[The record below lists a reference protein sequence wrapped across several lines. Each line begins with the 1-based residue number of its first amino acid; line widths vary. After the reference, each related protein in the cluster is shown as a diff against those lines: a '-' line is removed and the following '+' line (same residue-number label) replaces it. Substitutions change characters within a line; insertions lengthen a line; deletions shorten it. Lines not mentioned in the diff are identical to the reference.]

1 MAGANVAAISNVL
14 KYRYLGPIQ
23 EQLNNDVLVTQILD
37 LNSKNIDLDGL
48 KAVVPLH
55 TARNSGV
62 GARREDETL
71 PTAGAQAYAAA
82 QYDLAYLYGTARFT
96 GQAIQKTKTDAGAFL
111 RVITSELDGLRNDL
125 TLDSA
130 RQFYGDGTGVIA
142 TAASLSGQVITL
154 QSAEA
159 LDKGFLGVGMT
170 IDIGSIANPT
180 LRNAAV
186 AIVDVNPATPSI
198 TITGAGAIVNN
209 DVIFRASN
217 ADATGSKEVDAGL
230 QKLVSTSANTVG
242 GINAAGAGNAYWDNL
257 RDTTGGAISLS
268 NLMLNW
274 NKSLSKGAKQGNVVA
289 VTTPGILRRLFA
301 TTDFTSNVRF
311 VDTQDLVGGFSSLAF
326 QAGSSKV
333 TMVGDRLA
341 PYGKVYFADKDK
353 IKVYSPGDWDYLQR
367 DGLTIRWDANKDA
380 YLAVLFRYVNLGISQ
395 RSTSLVMSGLTDTG
409 F

>member
-37 LNSKNIDLDGL
+37 LNTKNIDLDGL

-55 TARNSGV
+55 YARNSGV
-62 GARREDETL
+62 GARREDEAL
-71 PTAGAQAYAAA
+71 PTAGAQSYAAA
-82 QYDLAYLYGTARFT
+82 QFDLAYLYGTARFT

-111 RVITSELDGLRNDL
+111 RVITSELDGLKNDL

-142 TAASLSGQVITL
+142 TVASLAGQVITL
-154 QSAEA
+154 TSAEA
-159 LDKGFLGVGMT
+159 LDKGYLGIGMT

-186 AIVDVNPATPSI
+186 AITDADPTVPSI
-198 TITGAGAIVNN
+198 TITGAGAIVAN

-217 ADATGSKEVDAGL
+217 ADGTGSKEINAGL
-230 QKLVSTSANTVG
+230 QALIPTAANTVG
-242 GINAAGAGNAYWDNL
+242 GINAASVGNKWWDNK
-257 RDTTGGAISLS
+257 RDTSGGALSLS
-268 NLMLNW
+268 NLMLDW
-274 NKSLSKGAKQGNVVA
+274 NKVLAAGGRPDNMVA
-289 VTTPGILRRLFA
+289 LTTPGLVRRLFA
-301 TTDFTSNVRF
+301 TSDFTSNVRF
-311 VDTQDLVGGFSSLAF
+311 VDSTQLTGGFESISF
-326 QAGSSKV
+326 QAGGGRVKL
-333 TMVGDRLA
+333 MADRLA
-341 PYGKVYFADKDK
+341 PYGKVHFVDKAK
-353 IKVYSPGDWDYLQR
+353 IQVYSPGDWDYLSR
-367 DGLTIRWDANKDA
+367 DGLTIRWDSNKDA

-395 RSTSLVMSGLTDTG
+395 RNTSLVMSGLTDTG